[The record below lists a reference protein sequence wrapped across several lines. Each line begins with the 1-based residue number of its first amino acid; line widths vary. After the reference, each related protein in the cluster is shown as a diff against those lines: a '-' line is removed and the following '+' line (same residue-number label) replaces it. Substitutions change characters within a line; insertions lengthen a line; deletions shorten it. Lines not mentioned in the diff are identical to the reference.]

1 MSFLIIVLVIML
13 YGSDLWP
20 DLILTLKYTNIQML
34 GFGTLFFVCVFL
46 VTLYNKVSLVNMN

>member
-34 GFGTLFFVCVFL
+34 GVGTLFFVFVFL